1 MRRNGP
7 ELQKCKTI
15 GPDTNDVL
23 IMSTDVERSRPRL
36 RFTDICLDTLQE
48 PASLD
53 CSENTKANCQWL
65 SAKCLFP
72 VAPALLPLKYEVLVF
87 VPRHSADDLDK
98 GLLWLSAE
106 C

>member
-1 MRRNGP
+1 MDGRG
-7 ELQKCKTI
+7 
-15 GPDTNDVL
+15 L
-23 IMSTDVERSRPRL
+23 ISLDFKNSCGAQPPSAA
-36 RFTDICLDTLQE
+36 FTDIRLDTLQE

-72 VAPALLPLKYEVLVF
+72 VAPALLRLKYEVLVF